1 MNYTT
6 YIIGNIIFIGLLYY
20 IVKDNIKWWALKY
33 EKTINAT
40 NTIGICNHGI

>member
-20 IVKDNIKWWALKY
+20 IVKDNIKW
-33 EKTINAT
+33 
-40 NTIGICNHGI
+40 